1 MAADLTLFAS
11 TFEETE
17 KGRLFLFLCDD
28 FGRRLS
34 IARLEL
40 LLDEL
45 HSDVLLWLPVYAAAN
60 STIQART
67 LILERFTAFN
77 LILELDGLGEHTI
90 AEVRIVGEL
99 ELKRI
104 THRRLVLVN
113 PNAYVLQIG

>member
-11 TFEETE
+11 TFEETK

-77 LILELDGLGEHTI
+77 LILELDCLGKYSI
-90 AEVRIVGEL
+90 VEVRIVS
-99 ELKRI
+99 ELKLQRVA
-104 THRRLVLVN
+104 HRRLVCLHLYAN
-113 PNAYVLQIG
+113 ILQIG